1 MKPFFLFW
9 NQQAKVMTPTPP
21 NTQNERMPPT
31 TFGSNG
37 GSKVFCAAE
46 RRRQR
51 GRARFCWHERCVA

>member
-37 GSKVFCAAE
+37 GSKVFCATV
-46 RRRQR
+46 RRGHRVC
-51 GRARFCWHERCVA
+51 ARDLLE